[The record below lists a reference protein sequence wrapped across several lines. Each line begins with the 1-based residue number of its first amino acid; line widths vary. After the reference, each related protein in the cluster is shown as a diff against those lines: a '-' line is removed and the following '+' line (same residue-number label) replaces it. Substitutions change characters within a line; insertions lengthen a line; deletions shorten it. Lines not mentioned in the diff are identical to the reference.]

1 MEKDMIKNIVFD
13 IGLVLLGFDVKK
25 YLLSLFDEETAMRV
39 AKAVFLSGYWHE
51 IDRAVLSE
59 DELLDLFYS
68 ADPGVRMRS
77 GSRTTASASA

>member
-39 AKAVFLSGYWHE
+39 AKAVSLG
-51 IDRAVLSE
+51 
-59 DELLDLFYS
+59 LL
-68 ADPGVRMRS
+68 A
-77 GSRTTASASA
+77 